1 MTDGEFCDLSAAIAF
16 FTCAMIPTFRIG
28 HVGARI
34 GHICTLVH
42 GKERVNDMRQM
53 RSMGLTVIV

>member
-1 MTDGEFCDLSAAIAF
+1 MGDFCDFSAAIAF
-16 FTCAMIPTFRIG
+16 FTCAMIPTLRIG
-28 HVGARI
+28 YVGARI

>member
-1 MTDGEFCDLSAAIAF
+1 M
-16 FTCAMIPTFRIG
+16 MPTLRIG

-42 GKERVNDMRQM
+42 GKERVNDTRQM
-53 RSMGLTVIV
+53 RSMGLTVII